1 MPVTAMP
8 PLPSAEPSRRRVRL
22 RWFGTRPTVP
32 AESLRED
39 FEAPH
44 PLRAATFCLVP
55 LPLPIALW
63 LSGVVPVPLAVGL
76 IGFLVL
82 LALVQGGLGA
92 YDLSRSRQL
101 GDALLRAHP
110 AVPPVSGVAAWR
122 SAELTSARN
131 RRHLSRQM
139 RQLRRETEACTRS
152 GAPSVDRATLNAS
165 LIALQRLER
174 RLESSRP
181 VSPLGM
187 LDLQLLSTADFSPL
201 YFPERAEALPAAL
214 TQVLATLEPA

>member
-1 MPVTAMP
+1 M
-8 PLPSAEPSRRRVRL
+8 
-22 RWFGTRPTVP
+22 RWFGTQPTVP
-32 AESLRED
+32 AEGLHED
-39 FEAPH
+39 FQPPH
-44 PLRAATFCLVP
+44 PLRAAVLLLAP

-63 LSGVVPVPLAVGL
+63 LSGVVPAPLAVGL

-92 YDLSRSRQL
+92 YDLRRSRQL
-101 GDALLRAHP
+101 GDALLRAYP
-110 AVPPVSGVAAWR
+110 ALPPVSGVAAWR

-131 RRHLSRQM
+131 RRQLSRQM

-152 GAPSVDRATLNAS
+152 GAQRVDRATLNAS

-187 LDLQLLSTADFSPL
+187 LDLHTLATADFSPL
-201 YFPERAEALPAAL
+201 YFPQRAGALPAAL

>member
-1 MPVTAMP
+1 M
-8 PLPSAEPSRRRVRL
+8 RL
-22 RWFGTRPTVP
+22 RWFGTRPAGP

-39 FEAPH
+39 FEAPR
-44 PLRAATFCLVP
+44 PLRAAMFFLAL
-55 LPLPIALW
+55 LPLPIGLW
-63 LSGVVPVPLAVGL
+63 LSGVVPAPLAVGV

-82 LALVQGGLGA
+82 LGLVQGGLGA
-92 YDLSRSRQL
+92 YDLRRSRQL

-122 SAELTSARN
+122 SAELTSARH

-152 GAPSVDRATLNAS
+152 GAPGVDRATLNAS

-174 RLESSRP
+174 RLESARP

-187 LDLQLLSTADFSPL
+187 LDLQLLATADFSPL
-201 YFPERAEALPAAL
+201 YFPQRAGAFPAAL
-214 TQVLATLEPA
+214 IHALATLEPA